1 MRAPSPDA
9 RDRARGFTPIC
20 RHAPGI
26 GTLEVT
32 IRRGV
37 TQVVQFV
44 GDPSLPV
51 PEGSLVW
58 PDSDCAVPLSQLPTS
73 VVARHGDAKI
83 VTFEIRNFPLGPG
96 LTWTSAAGRAPI
108 PVVADNDGI
117 VRLTVSRRKE
127 P

>member
-1 MRAPSPDA
+1 
-9 RDRARGFTPIC
+9 
-20 RHAPGI
+20 
-26 GTLEVT
+26 
-32 IRRGV
+32 
-37 TQVVQFV
+37 VVQFV

-58 PDSDCAVPLSQLPTS
+58 PDSDCAVSRSQLPTS

-83 VTFEIRNFPLGPG
+83 VTFELRSFPLGPD
-96 LTWTSAAGRAPI
+96 LTWTPAPGRAPI
-108 PVVADNDGI
+108 PVVADKLDI